1 MSPLSN
7 NALFLAYERNPFHQY
22 FRRGLNVSLS
32 TDDPL
37 QFAFTKEPL
46 IEEYAVAAQIYKLSP
61 VDMCELAKNSV
72 KQSGYE
78 KAIKQQWLGRDFEKP
93 GKEGN
98 KMVKTNVPDRRE
110 EFRYHT
116 LMQERDV

>member
-1 MSPLSN
+1 
-7 NALFLAYERNPFHQY
+7 
-22 FRRGLNVSLS
+22 
-32 TDDPL
+32 L

-72 KQSGYE
+72 EQSGFE
-78 KAIKQQWLGRDFEKP
+78 LAVKKQWLGPNCDRP

-98 KMVKTNVPDRRE
+98 TMVKTNVPDRRV

-116 LMQERDV
+116 LLQEQDM